1 MRKST
6 SLVQLTFLTFL
17 FPLFTTI
24 QSNAQCI
31 INSNAGYSVS
41 VSICPKS
48 IVVST
53 TDCPWG
59 YNYNVRFDYEIAIIG
74 NPPGNSGLNTLQ
86 TKIYCNNSAVNGYY
100 ALPLNGGSGSAVT
113 TTNPFVNNNGEAY
126 QYTTN
131 PSCDEATV
139 SNLNCVNIGVIIQG
153 AGIPNQEINCNCS
166 LLVLPVEFLSFEAEK
181 RNDGNLLTWAVQS
194 EKRNDY
200 FTIETSA
207 DGVNWKELTKVKG
220 AVNSTEAKTYTFFD
234 TENTR
239 ESVYYKLSQ
248 TDLDGTRN
256 ELALDYIQVNE
267 SDFEL
272 YPNPSSDSKVHI
284 TFSDNSED
292 RSVLTIR
299 NELGQVLLQQNLE
312 PVSKSGRTSFYNSDL
327 DLTQPAG
334 IYFVEVSV
342 GDQLMNRS
350 KLVIR

>member
-17 FPLFTTI
+17 FSLFTTI
-24 QSNAQCI
+24 QANAQCI

-41 VSICPKS
+41 PKS

-139 SNLNCVNIGVIIQG
+139 SNLNCLNIGVIIQG

-166 LLVLPVEFLSFEAEK
+166 LMVLP
-181 RNDGNLLTWAVQS
+181 VQS

-200 FTIETSA
+200 FTI
-207 DGVNWKELTKVKG
+207 
-220 AVNSTEAKTYTFFD
+220 
-234 TENTR
+234 
-239 ESVYYKLSQ
+239 
-248 TDLDGTRN
+248 
-256 ELALDYIQVNE
+256 
-267 SDFEL
+267 
-272 YPNPSSDSKVHI
+272 
-284 TFSDNSED
+284 
-292 RSVLTIR
+292 
-299 NELGQVLLQQNLE
+299 
-312 PVSKSGRTSFYNSDL
+312 
-327 DLTQPAG
+327 
-334 IYFVEVSV
+334 
-342 GDQLMNRS
+342 
-350 KLVIR
+350 